1 MAVVR
6 GRSRKNTELTYYK
19 CSNTESSNRNIITN
33 FVRSPLITPMWMG
46 TSLGCCSATDSPAGQ
61 RDQDF
66 CTTQTYLLPRERRRF
81 HETPTSADKGGP
93 TNLRLGLGVAIA
105 GCVEVACSSYRY
117 VMTIQS
123 ERASGS
129 ARYDAYLNNSRLRPS
144 SIQPPQ

>member
-1 MAVVR
+1 MI
-6 GRSRKNTELTYYK
+6 LTFI
-19 CSNTESSNRNIITN
+19 S
-33 FVRSPLITPMWMG
+33 SPLIIPMCTG
-46 TSLGCCSATDSPAGQ
+46 QALAVIRPRTAPRRDDLHEICTTYYPSSPAHVNGAV
-61 RDQDF
+61 F
-66 CTTQTYLLPRERRRF
+66 NEPL
-81 HETPTSADKGGP
+81 TSADKGGP

-129 ARYDAYLNNSRLRPS
+129 ARYDAFLNNSRLQPS